1 MNARLPTTALKSLL
15 LSGAAASLFALA
27 GGVAAD
33 EKPKGHGDAP
43 AAAYSPNLNT
53 LGELKLE
60 IPGRKP
66 DDPVMTAEEFGKAS
80 QIYFERCAGC
90 HGVLRKGATGK
101 PLTTDITR
109 SRGYDALNAFITYGS
124 PAGMPNW
131 GSSGDLSEA
140 DVDLMAR
147 YLLLEPPQ
155 PPEFGMEE
163 MRKTWKVLVPVEKR
177 PTKQMNNLNLDN
189 IFSVTLPIPAKSLS
203 LTATARKS

>member
-1 MNARLPTTALKSLL
+1 MDTRTLKNSLRALLMA
-15 LSGAAASLFALA
+15 GAAVPLVIAAAPLALSE
-27 GGVAAD
+27 
-33 EKPKGHGDAP
+33 EKPKGHGDTP
-43 AAAYSPNLNT
+43 AAAYEPSMTT
-53 LGELKLE
+53 LGQLKVE

-66 DDPVMTAEEFGKAS
+66 EDPVITPDEFKKAS

-109 SRGYDALNAFITYGS
+109 SRGYEALNAFITYGS

-131 GSSGDLSEA
+131 GTSGALSEA

-147 YLLLEPPQ
+147 YLLIEPPQ

-163 MRKTWKVLVPVEKR
+163 MRKTWR
-177 PTKQMNNLNLDN
+177 C
-189 IFSVTLPIPAKSLS
+189 SSLS
-203 LTATARKS
+203 TSVRPSR